1 MITLNIDGRSVTV
14 PKGSTILQ
22 AAQGIGIDIPTFCY
36 DKNLTTYGGCRICVV
51 EVEGSRTLA
60 ASCATAASD
69 GMVVRTESESV
80 VEARKNILE
89 LMLANHP
96 LDCLTC
102 EKAGK
107 CKLQEY
113 SYRYGVKGDTFVNTP
128 ENKYGIDSENP
139 CYERDMN
146 KCILCGKCIRVC
158 KEVQV
163 SYVLNFAGRG
173 PDTRAVPAFDLPIS
187 TENCRLCGQCAEICP
202 TGAIIHKPFKGT
214 RAWEVK
220 KVRTT
225 CPFCGTGCNFDL
237 NVKEGKV
244 IGVTAAEDAVVN
256 GTALCVKGRYH
267 SDFMYNPDRI
277 TTPLIKK
284 NGKFTEATWEEAL
297 DLVASKFS
305 GIRETFG
312 PGALAGLSSAR
323 CVNEDNYAFQKLFR
337 VSIGTNNVDHCAR
350 T

>member
-14 PKGSTILQ
+14 PKGTTILQ
-22 AAQGIGIDIPTFCY
+22 AAQGIGIDVPTFCY

-60 ASCATAASD
+60 ASCATAAAD
-69 GMVVRTESESV
+69 GMVVKTESESV

-113 SYRYGVKGDTFVNTP
+113 SYRYGVKGDTFGNTP
-128 ENKYGIDSENP
+128 ENRHSIDSENP

-163 SYVLNFAGRG
+163 SYVLNFEGRG
-173 PDTRAVPAFDLPIS
+173 ADTRAVPAFEMPIS
-187 TENCRLCGQCAEICP
+187 TDNCRLCGQCVEICP
-202 TGAIIHKPFKGT
+202 TGALTHKMFKGT
-214 RAWEVK
+214 RLWEVE

-237 NVKEGKV
+237 NVKDGKV

-256 GTALCVKGRYH
+256 GTSLCVKGRYH
-267 SDFMYNPDRI
+267 ADFMYNPDRI

-284 NGKFTEATWEEAL
+284 NGEFTEATWEEAL
-297 DLVASKFS
+297 DLVAGKLKA
-305 GIRETFG
+305 IKETYG

-323 CVNEDNYAFQKLFR
+323 CVNEDNYVFQKFFR